1 MIGFDIDVSG
11 LADKARDALSG
22 SSLSKVAA
30 TITDKSADKLGD
42 IVTGMGF
49 PAAGKALQTGRIDDL
64 VNAVGSDA
72 IGILAKEGEA
82 QINRLINMG
91 ISSLVSALKF
101 SDGNDPPPSGD
112 VMLILGFFPFM
123 VGTIAHQSLK
133 RSTDYRWAKLDRIG
147 RAPARQFIGQGDDR
161 IDLDGYLL
169 PHWTG
174 GADGIPLL
182 RRLAANGKPM
192 ELIDHFGAIYGQFV
206 VESIEETGTELDP
219 AGQPRRVDFQIS
231 MSAYGDDALPDAVSS
246 AATAIASAGDVPL
259 APDGGPAVASSTD
272 IGYGTF
278 KDSSGV
284 ERPLGPNGADARI
297 DNGWT
302 I

>member
-1 MIGFDIDVSG
+1 MIGFDIDISG
-11 LADKARDALSG
+11 AARKAQEALSG
-22 SSLSKVAA
+22 SSLSKMA
-30 TITDKSADKLGD
+30 TTIADKSAEKLGD
-42 IVTGMGF
+42 IATGMGF

-64 VNAVGSDA
+64 VDAVGSDA

-82 QINRLINMG
+82 QINKLINMG
-91 ISSLVSALKF
+91 IASLVSALKF

-133 RSTDYRWAKLDRIG
+133 RSNDYRWAKLDRIG
-147 RAPARQFIGQGDDR
+147 RAPARQFIGEGDDR

-174 GADGIPLL
+174 GGDGIPLL
-182 RRLAANGKPM
+182 RRLAATGKPM
-192 ELIDHFGAIYGQFV
+192 ELIDHFGAIYGRFV

-219 AGQPRRVDFQIS
+219 TGQPRRVDFRVSI
-231 MSAYGDDALPDAVSS
+231 SAYGDDALLDAVAS
-246 AATAIASAGDVPL
+246 AATEIVAAGDVPM
-259 APDGGPAVASSTD
+259 APEGGPAASSSVD

-297 DNGWT
+297 DNGWS